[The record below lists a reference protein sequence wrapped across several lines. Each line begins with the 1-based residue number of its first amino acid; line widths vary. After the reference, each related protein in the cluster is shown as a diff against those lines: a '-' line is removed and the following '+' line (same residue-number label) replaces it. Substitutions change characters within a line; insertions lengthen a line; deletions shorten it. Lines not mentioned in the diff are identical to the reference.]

1 MNKQDL
7 IEKVSEV
14 LETKKDAHAAVD
26 RMIEAI
32 TDALAAKNSVTL
44 VGFGTFKVVKR
55 QAKKGRNPKT
65 GEAIDIP
72 AKTVPK
78 FVPGKALKEVVA

>member
-1 MNKQDL
+1 MNKNDL
-7 IEKVSEV
+7 IKKVAEV

-32 TDALAAKNSVTL
+32 TEALAANYNVTL
-44 VGFGTFKVVKR
+44 VGFGTFKAVKR

-65 GEAIDIP
+65 GEAVDIP

-78 FVPGKALKEVVA
+78 FVPGKALKEAVA